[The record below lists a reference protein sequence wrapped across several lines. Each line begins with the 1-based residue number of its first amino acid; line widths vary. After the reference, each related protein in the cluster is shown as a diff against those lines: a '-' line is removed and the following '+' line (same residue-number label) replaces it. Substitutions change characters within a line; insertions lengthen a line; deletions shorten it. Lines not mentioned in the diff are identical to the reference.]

1 MRKKEKKNIRH
12 LWKLGSRPLNFNR
25 ERRNICVFKTLF
37 CFCSLQ
43 PRKSLQRAGLLIFFY
58 LKYTYL
64 IVYYLSTVN
73 KLEINV
79 WKLEITLFYST
90 LNIQ

>member
-43 PRKSLQRAGLLIFFY
+43 PRKSLQRAGLLIFF
-58 LKYTYL
+58 
-64 IVYYLSTVN
+64 I
-73 KLEINV
+73 
-79 WKLEITLFYST
+79 
-90 LNIQ
+90 